1 MSPQKVDKCK
11 GWSDVKAMPITE
23 TPYPVLSQFVCSVV
37 KVTGAPP
44 QPVDTMSEEAAQAE
58 KKEEDTT
65 TQKLPKGV
73 VLGKDG
79 KP

>member
-1 MSPQKVDKCK
+1 
-11 GWSDVKAMPITE
+11 MPITE
-23 TPYPVLSQFVCSVV
+23 TPYPVLSQFVCAVT

-44 QPVDTMSEEAAQAE
+44 QPLDTMPEQIDQTE
-58 KKEEDTT
+58 KVREEDTT
-65 TQKLPKGV
+65 PKKLPKGV

>member
-1 MSPQKVDKCK
+1 
-11 GWSDVKAMPITE
+11 MPITQ
-23 TPYPVLSQFVCSVV
+23 TPYPILSYFACAVI

-44 QPVDTMSEEAAQAE
+44 QPLDAMAA
-58 KKEEDTT
+58 DTT
-65 TQKLPKGV
+65 TSEKQEENAVPVPKAIPKGV